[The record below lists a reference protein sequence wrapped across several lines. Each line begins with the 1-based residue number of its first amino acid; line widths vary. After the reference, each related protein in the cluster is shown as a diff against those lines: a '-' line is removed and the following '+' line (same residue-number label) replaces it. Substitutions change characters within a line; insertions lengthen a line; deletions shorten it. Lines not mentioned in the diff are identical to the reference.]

1 MAQRDGSGEVVPV
14 EVFSNDL
21 FGSIRVMEKD
31 GDAWFVAKDVC
42 DVLNVGNP
50 GQACRNFDDDEKGIY
65 LTYTPGGPQKMV
77 HVSEAGFYKLVLR
90 SDKPEAKPFQRWVTH
105 EVLPSI
111 RRDGGYVAAKAEE
124 SDADIMARALVVAQR
139 TLERRSRELE
149 AAEREVADLRP
160 KAALADA
167 VAPESA
173 LMTVTEAVRH
183 IAAVDPE
190 VRRDDVFAWLR
201 EDGMLC
207 KVGTAPTRAG
217 IDTGRFV
224 ACMSTYERSGG
235 RVESKQYAKVTVKGL
250 SWMIER
256 YAHRRQPC
264 LGL

>member
-1 MAQRDGSGEVVPV
+1 MEV
-14 EVFSNDL
+14 EVYSNGT
-21 FGSIRVMEKD
+21 FGELRVIVED
-31 GDAWFVAKDVC
+31 DEQWIDAKDIC
-42 DVLNVGNP
+42 NALELKEP
-50 GQACRNFDDDEKGIY
+50 RFSCRYLDDDEKAVFSKH
-65 LTYTPGGPQKMV
+65 TNGGPQKALYV
-77 HVSEAGFYKLVLR
+77 NEAGFYRLALKSR
-90 SDKPEAKPFQRWVTH
+90 SPKAKPFQRWVTH

-111 RRDGGYVAAKAEE
+111 RRDGGYVAARADE

-173 LMTVTEAVRH
+173 LMTITEAVRH